1 MKPQSSEGLILKQID
16 FHEYDKIITLLTKDQ
31 GKKTG
36 VLKGA
41 KRINSAHLGI
51 SEPFT
56 HVNVQY
62 VEKPHA
68 EMVRIRKLGLLNSFY
83 PIRLSYEKIL
93 YASYFAEWIHLCVID
108 PQEALHFFDLLLSGL
123 ENLQPSTT
131 YTKIRV
137 EFEKKPFEVTGNL
150 AGSEY
155 LPRVQSSFVGEG
167 SRKASAIEAK
177 GGSPAGLRARRVP
190 LSSMRPSS
198 FRLFTLVPGNA
209 FLLAAYG
216 TGGPRPAQYTTHR
229 AKCQGAG

>member
-1 MKPQSSEGLILKQID
+1 MK
-16 FHEYDKIITLLTKDQ
+16 
-31 GKKTG
+31 
-36 VLKGA
+36 
-41 KRINSAHLGI
+41 
-51 SEPFT
+51 
-56 HVNVQY
+56 
-62 VEKPHA
+62 
-68 EMVRIRKLGLLNSFY
+68 
-83 PIRLSYEKIL
+83 KIL

-137 EFEKKPFEVTGNL
+137 EFEKTFEVTGDL

-167 SRKASAIEAK
+167 CRKASAIEAK
-177 GGSPAGLRARRVP
+177 GNSPAGLRARRVP

-229 AKCQGAG
+229 TKCQGAG